1 MHTFGCE
8 HVTDWG
14 CIMAML
20 AELDATSRPDILPN
34 IAADRLAELDVAAI
48 DELAAMSA
56 EQRIARLRSM
66 ADGVF
71 NAAAIGSFLMARDM
85 TSVIDL
91 LLENPRGFGDARLEL
106 AKASKEAR
114 CFLTIIEAAERRL
127 AAGLVAIAN
136 SSALRIDLDVL
147 AKALTGR

>member
-1 MHTFGCE
+1 M
-8 HVTDWG
+8 DQ
-14 CIMAML
+14 A
-20 AELDATSRPDILPN
+20 RPDIVPN
-34 IAADRLAELDVAAI
+34 IAADWLAEFDVAAL

-114 CFLTIIEAAERRL
+114 CFLTSRL

-136 SSALRIDLDVL
+136 SSAPRIDLDVF